1 MEIKMKPDTHRPSQ
15 PCIVQMAPPPQRIVK
30 KNELS
35 CNFFLS
41 VSFVSIV
48 SDSVGAIPP
57 SSAKRSAFILNFAP
71 AQVQM
76 VLLPGPIS
84 VLCRVGGTEGV
95 LWACFKFA
103 NM

>member
-1 MEIKMKPDTHRPSQ
+1 MKPDTHRPSQ
-15 PCIVQMAPPPQRIVK
+15 PCIVQMAPPPQLVV

-35 CNFFLS
+35 CNFFLKN

-57 SSAKRSAFILNFAP
+57 SSAKRSAFILNFVP

-76 VLLPGPIS
+76 ALLPGPVS
-84 VLCRVGGTEGV
+84 VLCRVGGPEGV